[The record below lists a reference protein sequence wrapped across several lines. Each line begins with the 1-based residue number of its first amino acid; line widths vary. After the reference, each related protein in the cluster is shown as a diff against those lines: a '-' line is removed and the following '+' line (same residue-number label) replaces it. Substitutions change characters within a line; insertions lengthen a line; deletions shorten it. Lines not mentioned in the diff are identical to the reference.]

1 MKAQNLV
8 GGVWDDNPQANTYK
22 TVNPIT
28 KASLPTN
35 FQEASKQQI
44 QISVNKAS
52 EVFDLYSSISFAE
65 RIKFLSSIKSG
76 LLKKSDKILEIFQ
89 MSLHFLNHVLRAS
102 FNVLLIKLK
111 ILLNYLR
118 KDLLLNL

>member
-22 TVNPIT
+22 TVNPVT

-35 FQEASKQQI
+35 FQEATKQQI

-52 EVFDLYSSISFAE
+52 DVFDL
-65 RIKFLSSIKSG
+65 
-76 LLKKSDKILEIFQ
+76 
-89 MSLHFLNHVLRAS
+89 
-102 FNVLLIKLK
+102 
-111 ILLNYLR
+111 
-118 KDLLLNL
+118 

>member
-22 TVNPIT
+22 TVNPVT

-35 FQEASKQQI
+35 FQEATKQQI

-76 LLKKSDKILEIFQ
+76 LLKKSKKYLILFK
-89 MSLHFLNHVLRAS
+89 MSLHFLNHVRRVS
-102 FNVLLIKLK
+102 FN
-111 ILLNYLR
+111 YC
-118 KDLLLNL
+118 

>member
-22 TVNPIT
+22 TVNPVT

-35 FQEASKQQI
+35 FQEATKQQI

-52 EVFDLYSSISFAE
+52 EVFDLYSSISFASNLLFLKCVSE
-65 RIKFLSSIKSG
+65 RLPNTPCNWNYSI
-76 LLKKSDKILEIFQ
+76 F
-89 MSLHFLNHVLRAS
+89 
-102 FNVLLIKLK
+102 
-111 ILLNYLR
+111 
-118 KDLLLNL
+118 